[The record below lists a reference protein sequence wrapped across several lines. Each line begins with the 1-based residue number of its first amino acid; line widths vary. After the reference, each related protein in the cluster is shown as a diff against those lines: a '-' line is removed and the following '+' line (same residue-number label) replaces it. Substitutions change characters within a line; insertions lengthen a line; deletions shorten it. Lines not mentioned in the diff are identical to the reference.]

1 MVNTKEQRIE
11 IVNQI
16 IKEISTRGRKFFFEH
31 YGVAKI
37 YEKNKR
43 LYMINEYNGKHM
55 CLSTKYGRSPK
66 GWTHGGTL
74 WGLTK
79 DFKDYIMTGK
89 KKQME
94 KMVTVV
100 YIVHIGVILRVTC

>member
-1 MVNTKEQRIE
+1 MENTKEQRIE

-89 KKQME
+89 KNKWR
-94 KMVTVV
+94 KWLRWF
-100 YIVHIGVILRVTC
+100 ILSTLGLS